1 MRRIFISSPLRG
13 DVPANLARV
22 REIARQVALAG
33 HCPVVPHELA
43 HVLDDADEQE
53 REIGLRCGLALLVAC
68 DELLVAGAVTSGMR
82 GEIEAATEWGIPV
95 RFHEDPQ

>member
-1 MRRIFISSPLRG
+1 MKRVYLCSALQG
-13 DVPANLARV
+13 DVTGNLARV
-22 REIARQVALAG
+22 REVARQVALAG

-95 RFHEDPQ
+95 RFHEEPR